1 MRVYK
6 CLIQKNA
13 SLSVTPLLLPWHH
26 QEGIMVL
33 AKTCAHVSG
42 MKGLGLLHMHGKSMC
57 RCCMWQMLL
66 SIQRRFESM

>member
-1 MRVYK
+1 
-6 CLIQKNA
+6 
-13 SLSVTPLLLPWHH
+13 
-26 QEGIMVL
+26 MVL
-33 AKTCAHVSG
+33 AKTCARVSG